1 MRRRVAL
8 CAAFVGLGAICA
20 PVAAQ
25 DAQPPLVEKS
35 PLCVMHGDG
44 CSAPPSEWMWLRQ
57 TPAVGGF
64 SVELPCDQ
72 RQVDAFA
79 YVMSVSRAKF
89 PATNTRPC
97 FKSAAGFSATL
108 IGVKD
113 ATGDTPPASIA
124 HMLGNQPDMFTAF
137 TAQGVGKGIAET
149 TYMGRRAIAN
159 TIDKPDRRSRVVLV
173 EAGRYAVILL
183 TADIDSTFPG
193 TREEGDAAAE
203 RFLQSL
209 EIAE

>member
-1 MRRRVAL
+1 MRFGHAM
-8 CAAFVGLGAICA
+8 CAALAGLGAICA

-25 DAQPPLVEKS
+25 DAQPPQVEKN
-35 PLCVMHGDG
+35 PLCDVHGDG
-44 CSAPPSEWMWLRQ
+44 CAAAPAEWTWQRH

-72 RQVDAFA
+72 RQTDVFAFI
-79 YVMSVSRAKF
+79 MSVSRAKF

-97 FKSAAGFSATL
+97 FKAAAGSSATL

-113 ATGDTPPASIA
+113 ATGDTPPVSIA
-124 HMLGNQPDMFTAF
+124 PMLADQPDMFTAF
-137 TAQGVGKGIAET
+137 TAQGVGKGIPET
-149 TYMGRRAIAN
+149 TFMGRRAIAN
-159 TIDKPDRRSRVVLV
+159 TLEKPDRRSRVVLV
-173 EAGRYAVILL
+173 EVGRYAVILL

-193 TREEGDAAAE
+193 TREEGDAVAE